1 MKNPY
6 SEAVKLAASF
16 FANVA
21 VALLSIGVI
30 APMIA
35 AHNFEI
41 APTSAWCIILA
52 FWFLG
57 AAVLIALQAK

>member
-6 SEAVKLAASF
+6 SEAVKLVASF

-30 APMIA
+30 APTLA
-35 AHNFEI
+35 AHNFDI
-41 APTSAWCIILA
+41 APSSLWCIILA
-52 FWFLG
+52 FWFLV